1 MLQYNFKDKYY
12 NQNGEDIER
21 YYNTTFYSPTITG
34 GKGTRLSP
42 YRSNASLVGLTA
54 SGNQALIL
62 SSGNHGVSSSSMTHT
77 FTKCING
84 HGIGKTIWSPA
95 IYIPSGTTRTD
106 VLFFRDITFGSSL
119 ISATAPNN
127 AYRVNTYLYQCEIST
142 DFRFVQSGYAGFPV
156 SINRCKNRAIPTAT
170 LGTNS
175 TSVNYS
181 NNNAFIGINSTIGS
195 IAGSLHTFEKCNL
208 IVNQASLDTY
218 KSNYYA
224 FDNCNFRIGTETD
237 YTPLTGTSAEE
248 LRDDFVARSTAAGL
262 TMPPDI
268 TDYDMT
274 LTLGRWIFTKN
285 QIFEGLTWKG
295 SEINLFEIP
304 RFKLFGYSTSR
315 GDKIAITTEKNV
327 PASFAPNNSDS
338 LGLDFASD
346 SLSINSGID
355 ITQKY
360 NLYTDSKIIWLGGN
374 MKLTSIDI
382 PNDLPYQ
389 YGVLID
395 SIPGLLC
402 DAGQE
407 VAVIEPNEFYYV
419 RSKNVNEASVKY
431 NNVIYS
437 SALSTRNNILK
448 GVANFTSFSANTGE
462 PVVYKINDV
471 LNYNS
476 IQLRIVNKIPEAE
489 ITSGSLQADYWYYVD
504 YKNSNNVSGAIVYNG
519 VSYGATDSFLA
530 KSGIS
535 TYTAHSNLKLRRCWH
550 KDFEFKTGIA
560 DEVFWQNEQKPLWI
574 DVLPEDTRCLMLN
587 NSEKTQEMQ
596 SSSGVYIASGH
607 PDFYNSILGSSSIPV
622 PAFPIKG
629 AFMQIRI
636 PITTINPV

>member
-1 MLQYNFKDKYY
+1 MLQYNFKDKYLNVN
-12 NQNGEDIER
+12 NQNLEEVFGTYFYSPYVTTTGGNGSRINPYKSSQLSIDTRNSFVFSNGIHR
-21 YYNTTFYSPTITG
+21 FGTITLSNTNATKYFNGQGAKNTTFTG
-34 GKGTRLSP
+34 
-42 YRSNASLVGLTA
+42 
-54 SGNQALIL
+54 IL
-62 SSGNHGVSSSSMTHT
+62 NH
-77 FTKCING
+77 
-84 HGIGKTIWSPA
+84 
-95 IYIPSGTTRTD
+95 
-106 VLFFRDITFGSSL
+106 
-119 ISATAPNN
+119 
-127 AYRVNTYLYQCEIST
+127 
-142 DFRFVQSGYAGFPV
+142 
-156 SINRCKNRAIPTAT
+156 
-170 LGTNS
+170 GTNS
-175 TSVNYS
+175 GQKSIYLYFKDLGVDDFSLIVGGSATYVLNLYLYFNNVCFNNPINYTGSNQIRFNIARCLLKSLANSGTAPYSLAYS
-181 NNNAFIGINSTIGS
+181 NNNSFVGINATIGS
-195 IAGSLHTFEKCNL
+195 IAGSLHTWEKCNL
-208 IVNQASLDTY
+208 MVNQASLDTY

-224 FDNCNFRIGTETD
+224 FDNCNFRIGSETD
-237 YTPLTGTSAEE
+237 YAPLTGTTAEE
-248 LRDDFVARSTAAGL
+248 LRDDFVARCTAAGL
-262 TMPPDI
+262 IVPPAFE
-268 TDYDMT
+268 DYGIT
-274 LTLGRWIFTKN
+274 LTLSRWIFTKN
-285 QIFEGLTWKG
+285 QIFEGITWKG
-295 SEINLFEIP
+295 SEINIFEIP
-304 RFKLFGYSTSR
+304 RLKSFGYSASR
-315 GDKIAITTEKNV
+315 GDKIVITTENNI
-327 PASFAPNNSDS
+327 PASFAPNNSRS
-338 LGLDFASD
+338 TGLDFAQD
-346 SLSINSGID
+346 SLSIDSSID
-355 ITQKY
+355 ITKKY
-360 NLYTDSKIIWLGGN
+360 NLYTDSKIIWLGGKK
-374 MKLTSIDI
+374 KLTNIDI

-402 DAGQE
+402 DTGQE
-407 VAVIEPNEFYYV
+407 VTVIEPNEFYYV

-437 SALSTRNNILK
+437 SALSTRNNIFK

-550 KDFEFKTGIA
+550 KDFEFKTGIT

-607 PDFYNSILGSSSIPV
+607 PDFYNSILGSSSIPI

-636 PITTINPV
+636 PLTTINPV